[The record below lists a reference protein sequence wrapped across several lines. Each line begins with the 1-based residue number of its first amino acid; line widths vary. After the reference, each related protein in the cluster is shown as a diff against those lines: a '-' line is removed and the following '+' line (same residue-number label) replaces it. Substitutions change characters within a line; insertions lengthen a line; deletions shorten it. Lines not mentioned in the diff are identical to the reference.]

1 MLFGVAEIIVGVF
14 CVVVWVLYSFIWS
27 RGGGG
32 GVLPYISRIGVGAAA
47 KGRILT
53 PRFGLKT
60 VIAFVHFG
68 LESEGHQ

>member
-1 MLFGVAEIIVGVF
+1 MGTVQFHLIPG
-14 CVVVWVLYSFIWS
+14 W
-27 RGGGG
+27 